1 MKSVMKHLCLEE
13 KKLKTMFQDTSNK
26 IQMQKRK
33 KKKKSEL
40 KTKPLPRGDAD
51 LSNGNCSNMSKKRK
65 IREDCKAKNFK
76 QDSDC
81 QVQKILDKRKERS
94 RIQLTCKAFPAKLLK
109 LKFLKRL
116 LKDFN

>member
-1 MKSVMKHLCLEE
+1 MKSVMKQLCLEE

-40 KTKPLPRGDAD
+40 KTKSLRRGDAD
-51 LSNGNCSNMSKKRK
+51 LSNGNCSNMSKKKRK
-65 IREDCKAKNFK
+65 IREECKAKNFK

-81 QVQKILDKRKERS
+81 QVQRILDKRKERS
-94 RIQLTCKAFPAKLLK
+94 RTQLTCKAFPEKLLK
-109 LKFLKRL
+109 LKFFKRIA
-116 LKDFN
+116 KSF